1 MSSKLL
7 PVIERLPNV
16 SGTPEFEAARAAILE
31 EFAAKVPKELH
42 ISPAVIASP
51 PKNVVALPRECG
63 ILSSAEIDITENY
76 DAVALAEAIAA
87 KKFTAVAVA
96 SAYSKRA
103 IIAHQL
109 ACCLS
114 EWFMD
119 EALEQA
125 KALDEHLEK
134 TGKTV
139 GPLHGVPIA
148 VKEMIPLAGHY
159 TSLGFVVTRHK
170 AEKDCQMISILRKA
184 GAVFHCKTLQPQG
197 IMHLETVSPLGRTL
211 NPHNIDLSA
220 GGSTGGGAAL
230 VALRGSP
237 LAIGTDIGGSI
248 RTPAAFC
255 GIYGFK
261 ATSYYLPM
269 RDFTGDYGY
278 AGELNVLGSTG
289 PLATSLRDMNLF
301 VSVLKDANPHLE
313 DPRLIPIPW
322 TGLATTPK
330 TGPLKVGFM
339 MNDGVVVPQPPVIR
353 ALNWAR
359 EQLAKSPAF
368 EIKSFVPFRAAD
380 AMDSVQ
386 RIFVPDGGR
395 MIKGAMA
402 ATGEPPMLLTKGTL
416 EAAEAMNQDLDAAG
430 ILQQRVSRDK
440 FRCEFA
446 EHWMAQDVD
455 ILISP
460 AYVGPACPHD
470 GALFWNYESFW
481 NYVDYPGVVV
491 PTPIKALKNGEEGY
505 APADA
510 TPLSEDCKRA
520 RHFWE
525 EGDYEGAPIDIQI
538 VARKYCDNELFAAL
552 SVLQGPLA
560 I

>member
-31 EFAAKVPKELH
+31 EFAAKVPRELH
-42 ISPAVIASP
+42 ILPAVITKP
-51 PKNVVALPRECG
+51 PKNVVPLPRECG

-87 KKFTAVAVA
+87 KKFTALAVA
-96 SAYSKRA
+96 LAYSKRA

-109 ACCLS
+109 TCCLS

-125 KALDEHLEK
+125 KALDDYLER

-148 VKEMIPLAGHY
+148 VKEMIPQAGHY

-170 AEKDCQMISILRKA
+170 AKKDCQMISILRKA

-197 IMHLETVSPLGRTL
+197 
-211 NPHNIDLSA
+211 
-220 GGSTGGGAAL
+220 GSIGGGAAL

-261 ATSYYLPM
+261 TTSYYLPM

-289 PLATSLRDMNLF
+289 PLAASLRHMALF
-301 VSVLKDANPHLE
+301 VSVLKDAQPHLE

-322 TGLATTPK
+322 AGLRTTPK

-359 EQLAKSPAF
+359 EQLAKSAAF
-368 EIKSFVPFRAAD
+368 EVKHFVPFRAAD

-402 ATGEPPMLLTKGTL
+402 ATGEPPMLLTKETL

-455 ILISP
+455 VLISP
-460 AYVGPACPHD
+460 AYVGPACPHG

-491 PTPIKALKNGEEGY
+491 PTPIKALKKGEEGY

-520 RHFWE
+520 RQFWE
-525 EGDYEGAPIDIQI
+525 EGDYEGAPINIQI
-538 VARKYCDNELFAAL
+538 IARKYCDNELFAAM